1 MISKYN
7 YSKAVEYFESSRY
20 KELEEIISHADIEKM
35 SAEELVQLIAFKA
48 LVEQK
53 LHKVYWSL
61 EMSQL
66 ALRVSAKAN
75 SNAERCKCMA
85 LLYLNE
91 AQIIIR
97 NKKDDKRF
105 KRAIDLLSLAD
116 EYFAQLKGNELER
129 LFVKDEKLRTE
140 FEFLRNTKGRKDIKD
155 IKQIVKEYR
164 TLN

>member
-1 MISKYN
+1 MVKHDEYDRD
-7 YSKAVEYFESSRY
+7 KANKAFESSRY
-20 KELEEIISHADIEKM
+20 KELEKLIHYADIDKM
-35 SAEELVQLIAFKA
+35 SAEELVQLISFKA

-97 NKKDDKRF
+97 NKTRRSSF
-105 KRAIDLLSLAD
+105 I
-116 EYFAQLKGNELER
+116 
-129 LFVKDEKLRTE
+129 
-140 FEFLRNTKGRKDIKD
+140 RKC
-155 IKQIVKEYR
+155 
-164 TLN
+164 